1 MITKLSDPTKKFTSY
16 LVEVLEVV
24 VEIKG
29 ELYIFLLQISAPNLL
44 NFAAMMGGLNRM
56 LPCRYFFKKDIF

>member
-16 LVEVLEVV
+16 LIEVLEVV

-29 ELYIFLLQISAPNLL
+29 ELYIFLLQISKCSK
-44 NFAAMMGGLNRM
+44 FAEFCCNDGWSQ
-56 LPCRYFFKKDIF
+56 